1 MNKIEYLKA
10 LKEALQH
17 IDISVMEEIAAD
29 YEEHFQVG
37 MENGKSEEQI
47 CEELGSIDDLVKE
60 INAVYNTDKKEYSY
74 EGTDNQ
80 QAYSARDT
88 DDTGYDGSAPNRIS
102 DVINRVLDS
111 TSDAINQALHATS
124 EAISKVDTNE
134 IGDRLKNTLEEA
146 TSRLSDLAE
155 NGYRK
160 HFGSFDPSTIYR
172 DNISK
177 SYDNVEPGGQ
187 KINLVVDGICA
198 NVVVKEST
206 DDKINIRYEN
216 NGSERQRQ
224 KYAFYSFMEGN
235 TVYAGIRN
243 AGNAVF
249 MFNLKAYAITI
260 YLEVPSGIG
269 VVDIKTA
276 SGDIRADHVS
286 PERFY
291 ADTASGDISVGRIE
305 LEELKLNSASGD
317 IRIQDGNSVHVK
329 AVTISGDIEAK
340 NLTAKNL
347 SLKSTSGDVDANNTV
362 ADSIEYY
369 SLSGSLDNTR
379 LRAEKCR
386 IKSTSGDIEI
396 SDSSIN
402 NADVSSMS
410 GDIDLTNIAGDSL
423 SVKSTSGDVDLDAN
437 VRRCQASSKS
447 GDIDAVLNGDVALES
462 DSTSGS
468 INIRLKNYG
477 NGYRIKSRTVSG
489 ILSIQYSDLHQRNLK
504 TGTYAYGNQG
514 SELILS
520 SISGDIRVKD

>member
-60 INAVYNTDKKEYSY
+60 INAVYHTDKKEYSY

-243 AGNAVF
+243 AGTAFF

-260 YLEVPSGIG
+260 YLEVP
-269 VVDIKTA
+269 
-276 SGDIRADHVS
+276 
-286 PERFY
+286 
-291 ADTASGDISVGRIE
+291 
-305 LEELKLNSASGD
+305 
-317 IRIQDGNSVHVK
+317 
-329 AVTISGDIEAK
+329 
-340 NLTAKNL
+340 
-347 SLKSTSGDVDANNTV
+347 
-362 ADSIEYY
+362 
-369 SLSGSLDNTR
+369 
-379 LRAEKCR
+379 
-386 IKSTSGDIEI
+386 
-396 SDSSIN
+396 
-402 NADVSSMS
+402 
-410 GDIDLTNIAGDSL
+410 
-423 SVKSTSGDVDLDAN
+423 
-437 VRRCQASSKS
+437 
-447 GDIDAVLNGDVALES
+447 
-462 DSTSGS
+462 
-468 INIRLKNYG
+468 
-477 NGYRIKSRTVSG
+477 
-489 ILSIQYSDLHQRNLK
+489 RNR
-504 TGTYAYGNQG
+504 GC
-514 SELILS
+514 
-520 SISGDIRVKD
+520 